1 MLIFVSLQK
10 GYGTHTYI
18 RHRLT
23 VITIP
28 YLPYPYNRRTTSTAS
43 HLDPS
48 SLEAVSK
55 VAGPSASR
63 LVSTLLATTSSLSA
77 GNLVKT
83 LPLVGGLVVLGLL
96 ALRLPGAIA
105 RGWRSYNKEE
115 NSVGREYDAWTREKI
130 LEHYWGEHIHLGYY
144 TEEEQKRGY
153 LKKNFIGAKYDFID
167 RMMAFAKLD
176 GQQFKPAKVLDVG
189 CGIGGTTRYIAKVKR
204 LSTGNGRDRKRA
216 RCWRALTE

>member
-1 MLIFVSLQK
+1 L
-10 GYGTHTYI
+10 
-18 RHRLT
+18 
-23 VITIP
+23 
-28 YLPYPYNRRTTSTAS
+28 PYNRRTTSTAS

-55 VAGPSASR
+55 VAGAPASR
-63 LVSTLLATTSSLSA
+63 LVARLLATTSSLSA

-96 ALRLPGAIA
+96 ALRLPGAVA

-144 TEEEQKRGY
+144 TEEEQKGGY
-153 LKKNFIGAKYDFID
+153 LKKDFIGAKYDFID

-189 CGIGGTTRYIAKVKR
+189 CGIGGTTRYIAKVR
-204 LSTGNGRDRKRA
+204 LRMGK
-216 RCWRALTE
+216 